1 MGDQG
6 SLSSSNPVYIVIM
19 RNSRGKLFV
28 YVAVLGVLCFIVFL
42 LSNTHTNLKELEG
55 VNEKCQQQRDSLSAQ
70 LQVVYEHKNR
80 LEKSL
85 QQEKTDHKHTK
96 EANEKQVSELENKI
110 QKEKDERQKLGNE
123 LSQLKT
129 NYAELEEEKTQSY
142 NALQAQLKTVQSQKD
157 AEIEKL
163 QTHISELLSEK
174 DKLEVSNNAFAWKL
188 EQHVSELKLCHLQ
201 YEQSKS
207 ELQTCQEQFKQHNF
221 NVVDHFT
228 GKTGF
233 IGKEARKLNP
243 HVPLLQK
250 PLDLPPGHEQQ
261 QDNLGLPK
269 GTPQMLPQVI
279 QAVKDAEAVNK
290 TSSPPIHER
299 TSLLAKPHIMPGNH
313 MDGVLPKP
321 MEVKPDT
328 FNKDLDAALEVTD
341 FKKNVKPLL
350 PDEHLLNNIDERD
363 NDIRAN
369 MINHDKKDNLNP
381 LLKEQENHPQ
391 VAPPNLENIE
401 DKDDHAAER
410 GEDGNQ
416 YGNPDIKQQVEIP
429 AVGKQNVQRKEAFP
443 VPVQENNDIAV
454 QMQQMNDMMN
464 KSPGEVNNAPEQNV
478 LGLPPNVGI
487 PDLKQPEL
495 KNGGAFLHRGAD
507 AHRVI
512 DDKNYEEDDDD
523 RDNDDEPPNGLA
535 PAMKG
540 VNNILQDNDFDDQ
553 ENQDN
558 ADNAKEEEGVVVAPK

>member
-6 SLSSSNPVYIVIM
+6 SLASSNPVYIVIM

-42 LSNTHTNLKELEG
+42 LSNTHTSLKELEG

-96 EANEKQVSELENKI
+96 EANEKQVSELENKF
-110 QKEKDERQKLGNE
+110 QKEKDERQKLENE

-129 NYAELEEEKTQSY
+129 SYAELEEEKTQSY
-142 NALQAQLKTVQSQKD
+142 NALQAQLKAVQSRKD

-207 ELQTCQEQFKQHNF
+207 ELQTCQEQLKQHNF
-221 NVVDHFT
+221 NVVDHLNRRNAFT
-228 GKTGF
+228 DR
-233 IGKEARKLNP
+233 EARKINP
-243 HVPLLQK
+243 QAPHFQRPI
-250 PLDLPPGHEQQ
+250 DLPPGHEQQ
-261 QDNLGLPK
+261 QDNMGLPK
-269 GTPQMLPQVI
+269 ETPQMLSQVN
-279 QAVKDAEAVNK
+279 QVDPLKDIEAVNK
-290 TSSPPIHER
+290 TSPPIHER

-313 MDGVLPKP
+313 VDGGVLPKP
-321 MEVKPDT
+321 MEVKPEG

-341 FKKNVKPLL
+341 FKKNIKPLL
-350 PDEHLLNNIDERD
+350 PDERLLNNIDERD

-369 MINHDKKDNLNP
+369 MINPDRKDNP

-391 VAPPNLENIE
+391 VAPPNLD

-416 YGNPDIKQQVEIP
+416 YGNPDIKQQVDIP

-454 QMQQMNDMMN
+454 QIQQMNDMMN
-464 KSPGEVNNAPEQNV
+464 KSPGEVNNAAEQNV
-478 LGLPPNVGI
+478 LGMPPHVGI
-487 PDLKQPEL
+487 PDQKQPEL

-535 PAMKG
+535 PVMKG

-558 ADNAKEEEGVVVAPK
+558 VDNAKEEEGVVVAPK